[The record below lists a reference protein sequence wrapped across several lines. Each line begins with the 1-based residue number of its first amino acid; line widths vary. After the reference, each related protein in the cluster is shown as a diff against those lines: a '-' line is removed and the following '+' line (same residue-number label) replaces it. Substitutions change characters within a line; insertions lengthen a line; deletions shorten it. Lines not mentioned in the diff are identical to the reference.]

1 MPLSSQAHGFA
12 LSVPRIPLFWF
23 ANRLGRGYTGQPNK
37 KLGGRVRILVAFLA
51 ALALFA
57 TPALAR
63 ELRQPSLKS
72 QAALVVDQDS
82 GEVLLGKNAESTL
95 PIASLTK
102 LMTAIVTLDAE
113 LDPGEPVTV
122 TKADVDRLRGSH
134 SRLQVGTTLSR
145 DDMLHLA
152 LMASENRAASAI
164 ANSYPGGKDA
174 CVLAMNLKAQ
184 LLGMNGTR
192 FEDGTGLSG
201 RNVSTAQ
208 DLAKLVEAAH
218 AYPKIRDFT
227 TSTSYQVKIG
237 HRAVRFG
244 NTNNLTRSSRWEI
257 GLSKTGYI
265 AEAGRCLVMQVT
277 LAGRSI
283 IIVLLDSWGKYT
295 RVGDATRIRQW
306 LEFASSRTVRSS
318 ASLLPKG
325 EIAAFPRSAERP
337 G

>member
-1 MPLSSQAHGFA
+1 M
-12 LSVPRIPLFWF
+12 
-23 ANRLGRGYTGQPNK
+23 LGA
-37 KLGGRVRILVAFLA
+37 RVRILFAWLLGLA
-51 ALALFA
+51 VVS
-57 TPALAR
+57 TPVFAR
-63 ELRQPSLKS
+63 ELRQPALKS
-72 QAALVVDQDS
+72 HAVMVVDQES
-82 GEVLLGKNAESTL
+82 GEILLGKNADSTL

-113 LDPGEPVTV
+113 LDPDEPVTV

-164 ANSYPGGKDA
+164 ANSYPGGKDS

-184 LLGMNGTR
+184 LLGMTGTR

-237 HRAVRFG
+237 KRMMRFG
-244 NTNNLTRSSRWEI
+244 NTNNLTRSSHWDI

-277 LAGRSI
+277 LTGRSI

-306 LEFASSRTVRSS
+306 LEFASSRGVRSS
-318 ASLLPKG
+318 AGLVP
-325 EIAAFPRSAERP
+325 AADFVISPRSISQP

>member
-1 MPLSSQAHGFA
+1 
-12 LSVPRIPLFWF
+12 V
-23 ANRLGRGYTGQPNK
+23 
-37 KLGGRVRILVAFLA
+37 RV
-51 ALALFA
+51 LFA
-57 TPALAR
+57 SLLTLAVVSTPAVAR
-63 ELRQPSLKS
+63 EPREPSLKS
-72 QAALVVDQDS
+72 QAALVVDQES
-82 GEVLLGKNAESTL
+82 GEILLDKNAESKL

-113 LDPGEPVTV
+113 LDLDELVTV

-134 SRLQVGTTLSR
+134 SRLQVGTTLTR
-145 DDMLHLA
+145 GEMLHLA

-164 ANSYPGGKDA
+164 ANSYPGGRDS

-184 LLGMNGTR
+184 LLGMSGTR

-201 RNVSTAQ
+201 HNTSTAQ

-218 AYPKIRDFT
+218 AYPKIREFT
-227 TSTSYQVKIG
+227 TSYQVRVG
-237 HRAVRFG
+237 RRMMRFG
-244 NTNNLTRSSRWEI
+244 NTNNLTRSSRWDI

-306 LEFASSRTVRSS
+306 LEFASGHPVHRTS
-318 ASLLPKG
+318 AALPTPG
-325 EIAAFPRSAERP
+325 DSAALP
-337 G
+337 GANDQPA

>member
-1 MPLSSQAHGFA
+1 MLPL
-12 LSVPRIPLFWF
+12 
-23 ANRLGRGYTGQPNK
+23 
-37 KLGGRVRILVAFLA
+37 
-51 ALALFA
+51 ALAVVSNA
-57 TPALAR
+57 VPAR
-63 ELRQPSLKS
+63 ELRQPALKS
-72 QAALVVDQDS
+72 QAALVVDQQS
-82 GEVLLGKNAESTL
+82 GEILLGKNMESKL

-113 LDPGEPVTV
+113 LDPDEPVTI

-134 SRLQVGTTLSR
+134 SRLQVGTTLTR
-145 DDMLHLA
+145 DDLLHLA

-164 ANSYPGGKDA
+164 ASSYPGGKDS

-184 LLGMNGTR
+184 LLGMTGTR

-208 DLAKLVEAAH
+208 DLAKLVQAAH
-218 AYPKIRDFT
+218 AYPKIRDYT

-237 HRAVRFG
+237 RRAMRFG
-244 NTNNLTRSSRWEI
+244 NTNNLTRSSRWDI

-277 LAGRSI
+277 LAERSI

-306 LEFASSRTVRSS
+306 LEFAGRSS
-318 ASLLPKG
+318 ARQTS
-325 EIAAFPRSAERP
+325 AALAPQGDFASIYPRNDWP

>member
-1 MPLSSQAHGFA
+1 M
-12 LSVPRIPLFWF
+12 
-23 ANRLGRGYTGQPNK
+23 RL
-37 KLGGRVRILVAFLA
+37 LVAFLLSVA
-51 ALALFA
+51 VAS
-57 TPALAR
+57 TPAVAR
-63 ELRQPSLKS
+63 EVRTPALKS

-82 GEVLLGKNAESTL
+82 GEILLGKNAESTL

-113 LDPGEPVTV
+113 LDPAEPVTI

-134 SRLQVGTTLSR
+134 SRLQVGTTLTR

-164 ANSYPGGKDA
+164 ANSYPGGRDS

-184 LLGMNGTR
+184 LLGMTGTR

-201 RNVSTAQ
+201 HNVSTAQ
-208 DLAKLVEAAH
+208 DLAKLVQAAH
-218 AYPKIRDFT
+218 AYPKIREFT
-227 TSTSYQVKIG
+227 TSTSYQVQVG
-237 HRAVRFG
+237 RRTMRFG

-277 LAGRSI
+277 LTGRSI

-306 LEFASSRTVRSS
+306 LEFAAGAAAHRSS
-318 ASLLPKG
+318 AALPARG
-325 EIAAFPRSAERP
+325 DFASVSASDP

>member
-1 MPLSSQAHGFA
+1 
-12 LSVPRIPLFWF
+12 
-23 ANRLGRGYTGQPNK
+23 
-37 KLGGRVRILVAFLA
+37 VRIL
-51 ALALFA
+51 FA
-57 TPALAR
+57 CLLVLELVSTPASAR
-63 ELRQPSLKS
+63 ELRQPALKS

-82 GEVLLGKNAESTL
+82 GEILLGKNAESKL

-113 LDPGEPVTV
+113 LDSEEQVTV

-134 SRLQVGTTLSR
+134 SRLQVGTTLTR
-145 DDMLHLA
+145 DEMLHLA

-184 LLGMNGTR
+184 LLGMSGTR

-201 RNVSTAQ
+201 KNVSTAQ
-208 DLAKLVEAAH
+208 DLAKLVQAAH
-218 AYPKIRDFT
+218 AYPKIREFT
-227 TSTSYQVKIG
+227 TSTSLQVKVG
-237 HRAVRFG
+237 RRAMRFG

-306 LEFASSRTVRSS
+306 LEFASGHAVPRTS
-318 ASLLPKG
+318 ASLAPAG
-325 EIAAFPRSAERP
+325 DFAVVAADPP

>member
-1 MPLSSQAHGFA
+1 VRF
-12 LSVPRIPLFWF
+12 VP
-23 ANRLGRGYTGQPNK
+23 AS
-37 KLGGRVRILVAFLA
+37 IL
-51 ALALFA
+51 ALAVVS
-57 TPALAR
+57 TPAFSRGQEPR
-63 ELRQPSLKS
+63 EPALKS
-72 QAALVVDQDS
+72 QAAVVVDQES
-82 GEVLLGKNAESTL
+82 GEILLGKNSQSKL

-113 LDPGEPVTV
+113 LDPAELITI

-134 SRLQVGTTLSR
+134 SRLQVGTTLTR
-145 DDMLHLA
+145 DELLHLA
-152 LMASENRAASAI
+152 LMASENRAASAL
-164 ANSYPGGKDA
+164 ARSYPGGKEA

-184 LLGMNGTR
+184 LLGMSGSR

-208 DLAKLVEAAH
+208 DLAKLVQAAH
-218 AYPKIRDFT
+218 SYSKIREFT
-227 TSTSYQVKIG
+227 TSTSYQVKVG
-237 HRAVRFG
+237 RRAMRFG
-244 NTNNLTRSSRWEI
+244 NTNRLTRSSRWDI

-306 LEFASSRTVRSS
+306 LEFASSRAGHDS
-318 ASLLPKG
+318 AARARERGGVAAIEGWSDLPG
-325 EIAAFPRSAERP
+325 
-337 G
+337 

>member
-1 MPLSSQAHGFA
+1 MRFIA
-12 LSVPRIPLFWF
+12 
-23 ANRLGRGYTGQPNK
+23 
-37 KLGGRVRILVAFLA
+37 ILL
-51 ALALFA
+51 LALTVVS
-57 TPALAR
+57 TPVFAR
-63 ELRQPSLKS
+63 EPRQPSLKS
-72 QAALVVDQDS
+72 QAALVIDQQS
-82 GEVLLGKNAESTL
+82 GEILLGKNMESTL

-113 LDPGEPVTV
+113 LDPDEPVTI

-134 SRLQVGTTLSR
+134 SRLQVGTVLTR
-145 DDMLHLA
+145 DELLHLA
-152 LMASENRAASAI
+152 LMASENRAASAL
-164 ANSYPGGKDA
+164 ASSYPGGKDS

-184 LLGMNGTR
+184 LLGMTGTR

-208 DLAKLVEAAH
+208 DLAKLVQAAH
-218 AYPKIRDFT
+218 AYPKIRDYT
-227 TSTSYQVKIG
+227 TSTSHQVKVG
-237 HRAVRFG
+237 RRVMRFG

-257 GLSKTGYI
+257 GVSKTGYI

-277 LAGRSI
+277 LAGRSV

-306 LEFASSRTVRSS
+306 LEFAS
-318 ASLLPKG
+318 G
-325 EIAAFPRSAERP
+325 RSAARATSAGLPPQGDFAAILARHDLP

>member
-1 MPLSSQAHGFA
+1 M
-12 LSVPRIPLFWF
+12 
-23 ANRLGRGYTGQPNK
+23 
-37 KLGGRVRILVAFLA
+37 RILVACLLVLA
-51 ALALFA
+51 FA
-57 TPALAR
+57 STQALAR
-63 ELRQPSLKS
+63 EARQPSLKS
-72 QAALVVDQDS
+72 QAALVVDQES
-82 GEVLLGKNAESTL
+82 GEILLGKNAESKL

-113 LDPGEPVTV
+113 LDAEEPVTV

-134 SRLQVGTTLSR
+134 SRLQVGTTLTR

-164 ANSYPGGKDA
+164 ANSYPGGKDS

-184 LLGMNGTR
+184 LLGMSGTR

-208 DLAKLVEAAH
+208 DLAKLVQAAH
-218 AYPKIRDFT
+218 AYPKIRDYT
-227 TSTSYQVKIG
+227 TSPSYHVKIG
-237 HRAVRFG
+237 RRMVRFG
-244 NTNNLTRSSRWEI
+244 NTNNLTRSSRWDI

-306 LEFASSRTVRSS
+306 LEFASSHAAHRSS
-318 ASLLPKG
+318 AGLPPKG
-325 EIAAFPRSAERP
+325 DFASLPARDDQP

>member
-1 MPLSSQAHGFA
+1 VRFIA
-12 LSVPRIPLFWF
+12 IPL
-23 ANRLGRGYTGQPNK
+23 
-37 KLGGRVRILVAFLA
+37 I
-51 ALALFA
+51 ALAVVSTSVF
-57 TPALAR
+57 AR
-63 ELRQPSLKS
+63 ELRQPALKS
-72 QAALVVDQDS
+72 HSALVVDQQS
-82 GEVLLGKNAESTL
+82 GEVLLGKNMESTL

-113 LDPGEPVTV
+113 LDPDEPVTI

-134 SRLQVGTTLSR
+134 SRLQVGTTLTR
-145 DDMLHLA
+145 DELLHLA

-164 ANSYPGGKDA
+164 TSSYPGGKDS

-184 LLGMNGTR
+184 LLGMSGTR

-208 DLAKLVEAAH
+208 DLAKLVQAAH
-218 AYPKIRDFT
+218 AYPKIRDYT
-227 TSTSYQVKIG
+227 TSTSHQVKIG
-237 HRAVRFG
+237 RRMMRFG
-244 NTNNLTRSSRWEI
+244 NTNNLTRSSHWDI

-306 LEFASSRTVRSS
+306 LEFASGRSNAHPTS
-318 ASLLPKG
+318 AGLPLQG
-325 EIAAFPRSAERP
+325 DFASIYARNDRP

>member
-1 MPLSSQAHGFA
+1 MRFIAISL
-12 LSVPRIPLFWF
+12 
-23 ANRLGRGYTGQPNK
+23 
-37 KLGGRVRILVAFLA
+37 
-51 ALALFA
+51 LALTVVS
-57 TPALAR
+57 TPVFAR
-63 ELRQPSLKS
+63 EPRQPSLKS
-72 QAALVVDQDS
+72 QAALVIDQQS
-82 GEVLLGKNAESTL
+82 GEILLGKNMESTL

-113 LDPGEPVTV
+113 LDPDEPVTI

-134 SRLQVGTTLSR
+134 SRLQVGTVLTR
-145 DDMLHLA
+145 DELLHLA
-152 LMASENRAASAI
+152 LMASENRAASAL
-164 ANSYPGGKDA
+164 ASSYPGGKDS

-184 LLGMNGTR
+184 LLGMTGTR

-208 DLAKLVEAAH
+208 DLAKLVQAAH
-218 AYPKIRDFT
+218 AYPKIRDYT
-227 TSTSYQVKIG
+227 TSTSHQVKVG
-237 HRAVRFG
+237 RRVMRFG

-257 GLSKTGYI
+257 GVSKTGYI

-277 LAGRSI
+277 LAGRSV

-306 LEFASSRTVRSS
+306 LEIAS
-318 ASLLPKG
+318 G
-325 EIAAFPRSAERP
+325 RSAARATSAGLPPQGDFAAILARHDLP

>member
-1 MPLSSQAHGFA
+1 M
-12 LSVPRIPLFWF
+12 R
-23 ANRLGRGYTGQPNK
+23 
-37 KLGGRVRILVAFLA
+37 
-51 ALALFA
+51 ALFA
-57 TPALAR
+57 CVLALAVVSTPAFAR
-63 ELRQPSLKS
+63 ESRQPSLKS
-72 QAALVVDQDS
+72 QAALVVDQES
-82 GEVLLGKNAESTL
+82 GEILLGKNAESKL

-113 LDPGEPVTV
+113 LDPDESVTV

-134 SRLQVGTTLSR
+134 SRVQVGTTLTR
-145 DDMLHLA
+145 DEMLHLA

-164 ANSYPGGKDA
+164 ANSYPGGRDS

-184 LLGMNGTR
+184 LLGMSGTR

-208 DLAKLVEAAH
+208 DLAKLVQAAH

-227 TSTSYQVKIG
+227 TSTSYQVKVG
-237 HRAVRFG
+237 RRMMRFG
-244 NTNNLTRSSRWEI
+244 NTNNLTRSSQWEI

-277 LAGRSI
+277 LTGRSI

-306 LEFASSRTVRSS
+306 LEFASSRAGRPS
-318 ASLLPKG
+318 AGLVP
-325 EIAAFPRSAERP
+325 AADFVVFPRSTSQP

>member
-1 MPLSSQAHGFA
+1 MRFIAMLPL
-12 LSVPRIPLFWF
+12 
-23 ANRLGRGYTGQPNK
+23 
-37 KLGGRVRILVAFLA
+37 
-51 ALALFA
+51 ALAVVSTA
-57 TPALAR
+57 VPAR
-63 ELRQPSLKS
+63 ELRQPALKS
-72 QAALVVDQDS
+72 QAALVVDQHS
-82 GEVLLGKNAESTL
+82 GEILLGKNMESKL

-113 LDPGEPVTV
+113 LDPDEPVTIS
-122 TKADVDRLRGSH
+122 KADVDRLRGSH
-134 SRLQVGTTLSR
+134 SRLQVGTTLTR
-145 DDMLHLA
+145 DELLHLA

-164 ANSYPGGKDA
+164 TSSYPGGKDS

-184 LLGMNGTR
+184 LLGMSGTR

-208 DLAKLVEAAH
+208 DLAKLVQAAH
-218 AYPKIRDFT
+218 AYPKIRDYT

-237 HRAVRFG
+237 RRAMRFG
-244 NTNNLTRSSRWEI
+244 NTNNLTRSSRWDI

-277 LAGRSI
+277 LAERSI

-306 LEFASSRTVRSS
+306 LEFASGRSNTRQTS
-318 ASLLPKG
+318 AGLPLRADFAS
-325 EIAAFPRSAERP
+325 IHALYDWP

>member
-1 MPLSSQAHGFA
+1 M
-12 LSVPRIPLFWF
+12 
-23 ANRLGRGYTGQPNK
+23 
-37 KLGGRVRILVAFLA
+37 RILFASL
-51 ALALFA
+51 LALTVVSTTVF
-57 TPALAR
+57 AR
-63 ELRQPSLKS
+63 ELRQPYLKS
-72 QAALVVDQDS
+72 HSALVVDQDS
-82 GEVLLGKNAESTL
+82 GEILLGKNPESKL

-102 LMTAIVTLDAE
+102 LMTAIVTLDAD
-113 LDPGEPVTV
+113 LDPAELVTV
-122 TKADVDRLRGSH
+122 TKADVDRLRGSR
-134 SRLQVGTTLSR
+134 SRLQVGTTLTR

-164 ANSYPGGKDA
+164 ANSYPGGKDS

-184 LLGMNGTR
+184 LLGMTGTR

-218 AYPKIRDFT
+218 AYPKIREYT
-227 TSTSYQVKIG
+227 TSTSYQVQVG
-237 HRAVRFG
+237 RRMMRFG
-244 NTNNLTRSSRWEI
+244 NTNNLTRSSRWDI

-306 LEFASSRTVRSS
+306 LEFASGRAAHPSS
-318 ASLLPKG
+318 ASLRLGNGFASFRGGIDP
-325 EIAAFPRSAERP
+325 P

>member
-1 MPLSSQAHGFA
+1 MRFIA
-12 LSVPRIPLFWF
+12 IPL
-23 ANRLGRGYTGQPNK
+23 
-37 KLGGRVRILVAFLA
+37 V
-51 ALALFA
+51 ALAVVSASVF
-57 TPALAR
+57 AR
-63 ELRQPSLKS
+63 ELRQPALKS
-72 QAALVVDQDS
+72 QAALVVDQQS
-82 GEVLLGKNAESTL
+82 GEVLLGKNMESKL

-113 LDPGEPVTV
+113 LDPDEPVTV

-134 SRLQVGTTLSR
+134 SRLQVGTTLTR
-145 DDMLHLA
+145 DELLHLA
-152 LMASENRAASAI
+152 LMASENRAASAL
-164 ANSYPGGKDA
+164 ASSYPGGKDS

-184 LLGMNGTR
+184 LLGMSGTR

-208 DLAKLVEAAH
+208 DLAKLVQAAH
-218 AYPKIRDFT
+218 AYPKIRDYT
-227 TSTSYQVKIG
+227 TSTSHQVKIG
-237 HRAVRFG
+237 RRMMRFG
-244 NTNNLTRSSRWEI
+244 NTNNLTRSSHWDI

-306 LEFASSRTVRSS
+306 LEFASGRSNAHPTS
-318 ASLLPKG
+318 AGLPLQG
-325 EIAAFPRSAERP
+325 DFASIYARNDRP

>member
-1 MPLSSQAHGFA
+1 
-12 LSVPRIPLFWF
+12 
-23 ANRLGRGYTGQPNK
+23 
-37 KLGGRVRILVAFLA
+37 VRFIAMSLL
-51 ALALFA
+51 ALAVVSSAGF
-57 TPALAR
+57 AR
-63 ELRQPSLKS
+63 ELRQPALKS
-72 QAALVVDQDS
+72 QAALVIDQQS
-82 GEVLLGKNAESTL
+82 GEILLGKNMESKL

-113 LDPGEPVTV
+113 LDPDEPVTIS
-122 TKADVDRLRGSH
+122 KADVDRLRGSH
-134 SRLQVGTTLSR
+134 SRLQVGTTLTR
-145 DDMLHLA
+145 DELLHLA

-164 ANSYPGGKDA
+164 TSSYPGGKDS

-184 LLGMNGTR
+184 LLGMSGTR

-208 DLAKLVEAAH
+208 DLAKLVQAAH
-218 AYPKIRDFT
+218 AYPKIRDYT

-237 HRAVRFG
+237 RRAMRFG
-244 NTNNLTRSSRWEI
+244 NTNNLTRSSGWDI

-277 LAGRSI
+277 LAERSI

-306 LEFASSRTVRSS
+306 LEFASGRSNTRQTS
-318 ASLLPKG
+318 AGLPLRADFAS
-325 EIAAFPRSAERP
+325 IHALYDWP

>member
-1 MPLSSQAHGFA
+1 M
-12 LSVPRIPLFWF
+12 
-23 ANRLGRGYTGQPNK
+23 RL
-37 KLGGRVRILVAFLA
+37 VFAFLL
-51 ALALFA
+51 ALAVA
-57 TPALAR
+57 STPALAR
-63 ELRQPSLKS
+63 EARAPALKS

-82 GEVLLGKNAESTL
+82 GEILFGKNADSKL

-113 LDPGEPVTV
+113 LDPAEPVTI

-134 SRLQVGTTLSR
+134 SRLQVGTTLTR
-145 DDMLHLA
+145 DEMLHLA

-164 ANSYPGGKDA
+164 ANSYPGGRDS

-184 LLGMNGTR
+184 LLGMTGTR

-201 RNVSTAQ
+201 HNVSTAQ
-208 DLAKLVEAAH
+208 DLAKLVQAAH
-218 AYPKIRDFT
+218 AYPRIREFT
-227 TSTSYQVKIG
+227 TSTSYQVKVG
-237 HRAVRFG
+237 RRSMRFG

-277 LAGRSI
+277 LTGRSI

-306 LEFASSRTVRSS
+306 LEFAAGNSARRSS
-318 ASLLPKG
+318 A
-325 EIAAFPRSAERP
+325 AAPRRGDFASVSASDP